1 MPTMAELIQLKNR
14 IQNAANKSAH
24 LYMINKPRVRNPQCP
39 FIVQSARNSTAIA
52 NAFVDLFVFSLDR
65 VTNDEDETVPYDINL
80 DSYDFIQFIDSTTV
94 PNAAVINNQIAAPN
108 GTQLQA
114 LDDEFFKT
122 IWAYAVKIQFD
133 GDELIFYR
141 KYSNGKILSRNT
153 FDAMM
158 LRNGTFSA
166 IDEDVF
172 QIDPG
177 VDAFLYNN
185 EITILHM
192 TNFERIFGFEEMYEV
207 AATSA
212 LQEISATHNFV
223 DITAL
228 TGFVSS
234 DSRKKRKLA
243 AIQRNNLIQTMGFNQ
258 IQSTIIN
265 YNLQITIDVNN
276 QRFELTRESAFRFL
290 KALNDDYL
298 QSEATATRYEATSKR
313 RS

>member
-1 MPTMAELIQLKNR
+1 MATMVELVQLKIR
-14 IQNAANKSAH
+14 IQNAVNKSAH
-24 LYMINKPRVRNPQCP
+24 LYMINKPRTRNPQFP
-39 FIVQSARNSTAIA
+39 FIVQSARNSNAIA
-52 NAFVDLFVFSLDR
+52 NAFVDLFLHSLDK
-65 VTNDEDETVPYDINL
+65 VTNDEDETVTYDINL
-80 DSYDFIQFIDSTTV
+80 DTHEFIQFIDTIAV
-94 PNAAVINNQIAAPN
+94 PNSAIINNQIQDPN
-108 GTQLQA
+108 LTRLQT
-114 LDDEFFKT
+114 LDDDFFKT

-133 GDELIFYR
+133 DDELIFYR

-158 LRNGTFSA
+158 LRNGTFSS

-172 QIDPG
+172 QIDPN
-177 VDAFLYNN
+177 VDAFFYNN

-192 TNFERIFGFEEMYEV
+192 TNFERIFGYEELYEA

-212 LQEISATHNFV
+212 LQEIEVTHNFV

-228 TGFVSS
+228 TTFVST

-243 AIQRNNLIQTMGFNQ
+243 AIQRNNLIPNMGFAQ
-258 IQSTIIN
+258 IQNTIRN

-276 QRFELTRESAFRFL
+276 QRFQLTKENALRFL